1 VLGALLFLIYINDID
16 CNIKNCILKFD
27 DEMIQNDTKFFR
39 KIMDENN
46 RDRLQQDLL
55 KLVT

>member
-27 DEMIQNDTKFFR
+27 DDTKFFR

>member
-1 VLGALLFLIYINDID
+1 MLGALLFLIYINDID
-16 CNIKNCILKFD
+16 CNIKNWILKFD
-27 DEMIQNDTKFFR
+27 DTKFFR